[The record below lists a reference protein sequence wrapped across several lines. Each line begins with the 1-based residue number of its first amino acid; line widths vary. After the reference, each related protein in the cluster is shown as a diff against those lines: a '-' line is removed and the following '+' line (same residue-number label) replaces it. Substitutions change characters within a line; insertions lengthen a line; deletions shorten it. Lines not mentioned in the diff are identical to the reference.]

1 MGWWEGLAE
10 ERLTEGI
17 LRAVVLHLVLGA
29 PQSSSLEAP
38 TTKKKIAVG
47 AGAFMHWLCLEEVR
61 KRVLERGGWWPN
73 RRPWSQ
79 TGLWLHTWTKCL
91 CEERAITNRCSV
103 LGFQIQNSEKCMLA
117 LKPSYSICSNT
128 WTEHDCQHRQTSEMC
143 TGLGESFFIFCMPG
157 EIKSRVSQIRHAVYC
172 HTCLISPTEFKG
184 SL

>member
-91 CEERAITNRCSV
+91 CEERAITNTCSV

-117 LKPSYSICSNT
+117 LKPSYSICSKT
-128 WTEHDCQHRQTSEMC
+128 WTSMTASIIKPPRCARDSGNPFLFFACQERLN
-143 TGLGESFFIFCMPG
+143 LGSHKLG
-157 EIKSRVSQIRHAVYC
+157 THSTTARV
-172 HTCLISPTEFKG
+172 
-184 SL
+184 